1 MALSDIEI
9 ARSVTPKHISEVAR
23 EAGFTEDMVECY
35 GRYKAKINAAIGAKN
50 GKEGKLILVTAMTPT
65 PAGEGKTTVS
75 IGLADGMRRRGYNVI
90 AALREPSLG
99 PVFGLKGGATGGGR
113 AQVIPMEDI
122 NLHFNGDFHAVTAA
136 NNLLAA
142 MVDNHIKQGNE
153 LGIDPAA
160 VSFKRAL
167 DMDDRQ
173 LRFIVSGLGGRAHGI
188 PREDGFDITAASE
201 IMAIWCL
208 AKDIRDLKERFS
220 KIIVGYN
227 YERKPVRAG
236 DLKAAGAMTALMLE
250 AMKPNLVQT
259 LEGTPVLVHGGPFA
273 NIAHG
278 CNSVAATTLALR
290 AADYVVTEAG
300 FGADLGAEKFIDIKC
315 REAGLR
321 PSASVVVATIRALKM
336 HGGVAK
342 VDLAKEDLAALE
354 KGMKNL
360 LRHVDNMTNVFG
372 LPAVVALNAFATDT
386 EAETNF
392 VLSECRRRGINA
404 VPTDVW
410 AKGGAGAEALADE
423 AVRLTNE
430 KNSFRFSYDLSEPL
444 GKKIEDVVKKVY
456 RGSGV
461 EITPAA
467 KAKLTRFAE
476 LGYGGLPVC
485 VAKTQYSFSD
495 DPKKIGAPENF
506 TVSVKDARLSAG
518 AGFVVALT
526 GDIITMPGLPA
537 TPAAENIDVEELAG
551 GSMRITGLA

>member
-23 EAGFTEDMVECY
+23 NAGFTEDMVECY
-35 GRYKAKINAAIGAKN
+35 GRYKAKINASGAKS

-208 AKDIRDLKERFS
+208 SKDIRDLKERFS

-410 AKGGAGAEALADE
+410 AKGGAGAEELAEE

-430 KNSFRFSYDLSEPL
+430 KNSFRFSYELSEPL
-444 GKKIEDVVKKVY
+444 EKKIEAVVKKVY

-485 VAKTQYSFSD
+485 IAKTQYSFSD